1 MRTITPFVPHSPVYK
16 LRWYILKC
24 FENHQVLSK
33 YVVLISLGD
42 QRQFIRNFTHEM
54 SLSLTAGVSFNLAN
68 SSAINLTER
77 KAFDTVS
84 GGTDF
89 PHKGLNF

>member
-1 MRTITPFVPHSPVYK
+1 
-16 LRWYILKC
+16 
-24 FENHQVLSK
+24 
-33 YVVLISLGD
+33 
-42 QRQFIRNFTHEM
+42 M